1 MTVVGGH
8 FRYRQHCR
16 TAPWTGAVACIRPH
30 PKIFHR
36 QSVQLIDLLEVPL
49 AERGI
54 EPDARSGSVL

>member
-1 MTVVGGH
+1 M
-8 FRYRQHCR
+8 
-16 TAPWTGAVACIRPH
+16 ACIRPH

-54 EPDARSGSVL
+54 EPDARSGAVL